1 MARACAV
8 NTGVLCFT
16 QTMGAYTVSVVGEHV
31 SMQPFSHGSDSA
43 GIDWVMLKGGLE
55 RHR

>member
-16 QTMGAYTVSVVGEHV
+16 QTMGTYTVSVVGEHV
-31 SMQPFSHGSDSA
+31 SMQPFALMGPDSA
-43 GIDWVMLKGGLE
+43 GID
-55 RHR
+55 